1 MEKNI
6 SIKPPVIASIV
17 LLVLAVLPL
26 PYGYYTLL
34 RLVVCF
40 TAVFLAWFSYKQQRI
55 RWAWIMVFV
64 AVVFNPVI
72 AVHFGKELWIVIDL
86 ITAIVFGIYLKKHK
100 VLIMGG
106 KEEV

>member
-40 TAVFLAWFSYKQQRI
+40 TAVFLAWFSYKQQRV
-55 RWAWIMVFV
+55 RWAWIMGLL
-64 AVVFNPVI
+64 ALAFNPVI
-72 AVHFGKELWIVIDL
+72 PLYFGREFWIFVDVATAVVF
-86 ITAIVFGIYLKKHK
+86 AIFLKKSK
-100 VLIMGG
+100 M
-106 KEEV
+106 